1 GNDFLKRLA
10 GAGLGELTR
19 MPHALDPEK
28 GFRVRSRFA
37 FESFIGTA
45 EPPSPLRWLA
55 DVFLPFV
62 GGRKWIA
69 NDAREF
75 LHHLLEVNS
84 ARVQNDVLNR
94 IQESRDRLEVE
105 IRKLLH
111 EVSRIAEQALD
122 RARKVK
128 EDGEPAVQS
137 AIERLNQL
145 ERDVSALV

>member
-1 GNDFLKRLA
+1 
-10 GAGLGELTR
+10 
-19 MPHALDPEK
+19 M
-28 GFRVRSRFA
+28 
-37 FESFIGTA
+37 
-45 EPPSPLRWLA
+45 
-55 DVFLPFV
+55 
-62 GGRKWIA
+62 IA

-111 EVSRIAEQALD
+111 EISRIAEQALD

-128 EDGEPAVQS
+128 EEGDPRRAVGNRAAQPSWNGMFRQS
-137 AIERLNQL
+137 SHPVQL
-145 ERDVSALV
+145 SQ